1 MDSLEQ
7 AIKDLNGM
15 LPTLKKSMDTVQRS
29 AKLKVMKVADP
40 NAKKE
45 LTEILSELSKCT
57 TNEQHSKIMDRLN
70 KLKQQHGG

>member
-7 AIKDLNGM
+7 ALKQLNGM
-15 LPTLKKSMDTVQRS
+15 LPTLKKSMDTVQRA
-29 AKLKVMKVADP
+29 AKLEVMKLQDA

-45 LTEILSELSKCT
+45 LSEIMNELSKCT

>member
-29 AKLKVMKVADP
+29 AKLEVMKVADP

-45 LTEILSELSKCT
+45 LTEILSELSKCK

>member
-7 AIKDLNGM
+7 ALKDLNGM
-15 LPTLKKSMDTVQRS
+15 LPMIKKSMETVQRS
-29 AKLKVMKVADP
+29 AKLEVMKLEDP

-45 LTEILSELSKCT
+45 LTEILSELSNCT

-70 KLKQQHGG
+70 KFKQQNGG